1 MIFQIAHNIIKSM
14 LKIIA
19 DLHTHTIA
27 SGHSYG
33 TIREMAKAA
42 DSRGL
47 LVYGHSDHAP
57 LFRAKKEITT
67 CTTSS
72 YL

>member
-1 MIFQIAHNIIKSM
+1 MVDAGLDKKDIQR
-14 LKIIA
+14 
-19 DLHTHTIA
+19 TT
-27 SGHSYG
+27 GHSTDTMNKHY
-33 TIREMAKAA
+33 
-42 DSRGL
+42 
-47 LVYGHSDHAP
+47 P